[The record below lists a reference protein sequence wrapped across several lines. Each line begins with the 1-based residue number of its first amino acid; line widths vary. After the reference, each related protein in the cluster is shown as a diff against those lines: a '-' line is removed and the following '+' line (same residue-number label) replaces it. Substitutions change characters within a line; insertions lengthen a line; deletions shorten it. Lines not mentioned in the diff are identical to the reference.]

1 MAIFEQKT
9 QDGTVSKYPVYI
21 DNGQGE
27 ITASNRKSTY
37 TPIGY
42 FNGKKVSDEIITSI
56 NTNYDFDRF
65 TFEYNIGEKDIN
77 NYTCYSEFEFTI
89 NTSESGLLIF
99 DTADTYNSSISKN
112 NIAIVCHGQGNA
124 GKFTTFNEKPNRDNF
139 HITFMPK
146 YFITFM
152 PKYFISSTTLNQDAY
167 KVITPL
173 TVDKKDYSYNN
184 TVSYSGNEKIMFN
197 ELNDG
202 IVLYEYKV
210 IDGISENFI
219 GKSDFSSVNIEKN
232 MAVLEIYDSY
242 NKSDVISEV
251 KYEMN
256 IDSYLMWK
264 KYEGKTEN
272 HAVIYNDSDVSS
284 TTADNSKTY
293 EIDFEEVIDV
303 IGAGSYYCKV
313 ASDGSYLS
321 IDTNPSDI
329 DDYYSETATEYVKK
343 ANEEL
348 GFSSVLYN
356 KMSRTRAL
364 DGTQKDENDKVKVSW
379 TYHPN
384 RGLEVVYEKK

>member
-146 YFITFM
+146 YFI
-152 PKYFISSTTLNQDAY
+152 SSTTLNQDAY

-219 GKSDFSSVNIEKN
+219 GKSDFSSVNIEKIWQYWKF
-232 MAVLEIYDSY
+232 MI
-242 NKSDVISEV
+242 VI
-251 KYEMN
+251 
-256 IDSYLMWK
+256 I
-264 KYEGKTEN
+264 
-272 HAVIYNDSDVSS
+272 
-284 TTADNSKTY
+284 
-293 EIDFEEVIDV
+293 
-303 IGAGSYYCKV
+303 KV
-313 ASDGSYLS
+313 MLFLKLN
-321 IDTNPSDI
+321 T
-329 DDYYSETATEYVKK
+329 K
-343 ANEEL
+343 
-348 GFSSVLYN
+348 
-356 KMSRTRAL
+356 
-364 DGTQKDENDKVKVSW
+364 
-379 TYHPN
+379 
-384 RGLEVVYEKK
+384 